1 MKKKSSKGREKG
13 ERLVMSSINGMSDE
27 DNLKHS
33 SDDGDK
39 EVERPGPQIISKIH
53 LLKNWI

>member
-1 MKKKSSKGREKG
+1 
-13 ERLVMSSINGMSDE
+13 MSSISGMSDE

-39 EVERPGPQIISKIH
+39 EVERPGPQISKIH